1 MKKIILTLITLII
14 TTSCASLSEP
24 KLWHTFSEND
34 KLISFAIT
42 DDNLKNIAF
51 IGKKYTY
58 VINDKEFNEKINSK
72 KLNRLYSDKK
82 EIVLKQDEADGQPF
96 INSIHRKSNK
106 NNVYQNVKS
115 YKSNR
120 YFIENLV
127 LYNENGDK
135 EVFDKLEVKMY
146 HKVEDEISQQY
157 ILKEDIKIIIL
168 NIDQKVDMKQDLKNI
183 GVTITAPIWIWGIF
197 GLKI

>member
-1 MKKIILTLITLII
+1 M
-14 TTSCASLSEP
+14 SLSEP

-42 DDNLKNIAF
+42 DDNSKNIAF
-51 IGKKYTY
+51 IGEKYTY
-58 VINDKEFNEKINSK
+58 VINDKEFNQKINSK
-72 KLNRLYSDKK
+72 KLNRLYSDKQ
-82 EIVLKQDEADGQPF
+82 EIVLKQDELDDQPF

-106 NNVYQNVKS
+106 NNVYKNVKL

-120 YFIENLV
+120 YLIENLV
-127 LYNENGDK
+127 LYNENGDQ
-135 EVFDKLEVKMY
+135 EVFDKLEVKIY
-146 HKVEDEISQQY
+146 NKVEDEISQQY